1 MGKPNLV
8 TLDQLVRSA
17 LSRFVDLELW
27 LSSSLEE
34 YLATE
39 LGLVKEQLVIAVDV
53 EESDPVSSVEDN
65 HAFVRFNGRFYPPK
79 EDENGSVLDLSP
91 EKWMGKIQ
99 EWFTNEGFEVKTK
112 VNEALIMFT
121 VFVDCINLGGTKAE
135 KSAETSAEP
144 KDAAEPEKTEPET
157 MPEKADEPAE
167 KELDEPVDEPTE
179 DSTEPEPTDEE
190 LDDATKA
197 LEEELSL

>member
-121 VFVDCINLGGTKAE
+121 VFVDCINLGGTK
-135 KSAETSAEP
+135 
-144 KDAAEPEKTEPET
+144 DAAEPEKTEPET